1 MSAAAEVQRMAA
13 VDLGALLDAGEGAVV
28 TLVAG
33 GTRLAAHRAV
43 LAARSPVFRAM
54 FQHDTLE
61 ASCGEVRMADVEGPV
76 LRHLLSYVYTL
87 QAPQLTGTAPELLAA
102 ADRYGLSALK
112 AACEQQVLAQLEVE
126 TAAAAAVLAVRHS
139 CPSLTAAAIHFI
151 RSQTHKVMVTQG
163 WADAVLQ
170 YPKDIVEVS
179 RLLGEPPA
187 EPSRRQAV
195 GGVARGGRLQTAQPA
210 LAALC
215 PGRGTVCP
223 SSRAPSPLHSAV
235 PATQSGHTAWRRSL
249 PAQRLPRPEK
259 HDIAE
264 SLSQEERGRRLI
276 EAAKQ
281 GAAEQLSELLAAG
294 ADVGARVVGLWGS
307 TWTAL
312 HLAALGGHVAA
323 ASCLVGAGA
332 EVDARTSLEQRTPLH
347 WAAMW
352 GHAGV
357 VRLLVG
363 ASADPNARDRWGRTP
378 LHRAAERGEAEAAAE
393 LLLSGADRGARD
405 EDGRTPLDLARQRG
419 KQQLVDML
427 TQR

>member
-1 MSAAAEVQRMAA
+1 MSAAAEVQRTAA

-33 GTRLAAHRAV
+33 ETRLAAHRAV

-76 LRHLLSYVYTL
+76 MRQLLSYVYTL

-139 CPSLTAAAIHFI
+139 CPSLTAAAIHFR
-151 RSQTHKVMVTQG
+151 RSQTHKVMATQG
-163 WADAVLQ
+163 WADAMRSCPEHL
-170 YPKDIVEVS
+170 IEVS

-187 EPSRRQAV
+187 EPR
-195 GGVARGGRLQTAQPA
+195 
-210 LAALC
+210 
-215 PGRGTVCP
+215 
-223 SSRAPSPLHSAV
+223 
-235 PATQSGHTAWRRSL
+235 
-249 PAQRLPRPEK
+249 
-259 HDIAE
+259 

-276 EAAKQ
+276 EAARQ
-281 GAAEQLSELLAAG
+281 GAAEQLRELLAAG
-294 ADVGARVVGLWGS
+294 ADVEASEEGTWGGS
-307 TWTAL
+307 WTAL
-312 HLAALGGHVAA
+312 HWAADGGHVAA

-332 EVDARTSLEQRTPLH
+332 EVDARTSRGQSTPLH
-347 WAAMW
+347 LAAES

-363 ASADPNARDRWGRTP
+363 ASADPNARDRVGRTP
-378 LHRAAERGEAEAAAE
+378 LHRAAEEGHAEAAAE
-393 LLLSGADRGARD
+393 VLLSGADRGARD
-405 EDGRTPLDLARQRG
+405 DEGRTPLDLARERG

>member
-1 MSAAAEVQRMAA
+1 MSAAAEVQRTAA

-187 EPSRRQAV
+187 EPSAPAAPA
-195 GGVARGGRLQTAQPA
+195 ARP
-210 LAALC
+210 
-215 PGRGTVCP
+215 P
-223 SSRAPSPLHSAV
+223 SSIS
-235 PATQSGHTAWRRSL
+235 
-249 PAQRLPRPEK
+249 QRLGL
-259 HDIAE
+259 AT
-264 SLSQEERGRRLI
+264 LRLFSMPFETDQSRMEQDAI
-276 EAAKQ
+276 E
-281 GAAEQLSELLAAG
+281 
-294 ADVGARVVGLWGS
+294 
-307 TWTAL
+307 
-312 HLAALGGHVAA
+312 
-323 ASCLVGAGA
+323 
-332 EVDARTSLEQRTPLH
+332 
-347 WAAMW
+347 
-352 GHAGV
+352 
-357 VRLLVG
+357 
-363 ASADPNARDRWGRTP
+363 
-378 LHRAAERGEAEAAAE
+378 
-393 LLLSGADRGARD
+393 
-405 EDGRTPLDLARQRG
+405 
-419 KQQLVDML
+419 
-427 TQR
+427 